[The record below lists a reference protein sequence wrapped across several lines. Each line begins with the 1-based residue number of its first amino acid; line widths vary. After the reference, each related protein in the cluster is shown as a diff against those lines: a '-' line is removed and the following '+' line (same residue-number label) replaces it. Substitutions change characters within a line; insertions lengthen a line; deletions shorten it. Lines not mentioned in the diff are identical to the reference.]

1 MKNMA
6 RATGASQ
13 SQLKPIQNHLLLLC
27 IILSLVVHLLVVIT
41 FLALRRP
48 VVGQVEEG
56 VTVALFS
63 IKQPALKR
71 TSISHKPLSP
81 IRSPK
86 ALADVGVQSGPPRLH
101 QDSQQSA
108 IHSVPLPLQSS
119 SDNSPL
125 TTGVENTGGF
135 GGMGGNTAEEALG
148 DDTGTGIGIPFVS
161 GGAAINPKN
170 TLSNH
175 TGTLQSPMDKEKP
188 TRAIALAD
196 SIDSDR
202 IQSLTLAHNR
212 LNQVDVVFVISC
224 REAMRPYINDVVEY
238 VKCEIQRYQASSKD
252 YRVGVI
258 TSDIDFTDGP
268 QYIRYFPL
276 NDRLNKALQV
286 LNSIPLHPFRNDI
299 QLNAIQYALEWCA
312 FRPDAQ
318 RRLIVFGNDIPIC
331 GGYSPL
337 SVIERC
343 RALGVVLNIHGADTE
358 VGPLLASQTGGKWVQ
373 AFENRYDMEN
383 LLVPDWRN
391 AAYWKLQI
399 TLNDVVEQRIYAPE

>member
-1 MKNMA
+1 M
-6 RATGASQ
+6 
-13 SQLKPIQNHLLLLC
+13 
-27 IILSLVVHLLVVIT
+27 
-41 FLALRRP
+41 
-48 VVGQVEEG
+48 
-56 VTVALFS
+56 
-63 IKQPALKR
+63 
-71 TSISHKPLSP
+71 
-81 IRSPK
+81 
-86 ALADVGVQSGPPRLH
+86 
-101 QDSQQSA
+101 
-108 IHSVPLPLQSS
+108 
-119 SDNSPL
+119 
-125 TTGVENTGGF
+125 ENTGGL
-135 GGMGGNTAEEALG
+135 GGAGGNAAGEGLE
-148 DDTGTGIGIPFVS
+148 DETGTGIKIPLVS
-161 GGAAINPKN
+161 GGAAINPTN
-170 TLSNH
+170 TLSDQ
-175 TGTLQSPMDKEKP
+175 TGALQSPMDKEKP

-212 LNQVDVVFVISC
+212 SNQVDVVFVISC

-383 LLVPDWRN
+383 LQVPDWRN